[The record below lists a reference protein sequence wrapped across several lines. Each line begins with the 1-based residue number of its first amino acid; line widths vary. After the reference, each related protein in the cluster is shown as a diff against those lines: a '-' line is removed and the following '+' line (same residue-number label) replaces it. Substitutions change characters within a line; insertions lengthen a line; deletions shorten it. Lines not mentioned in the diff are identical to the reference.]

1 METFSW
7 SLKKILLPLSPVLLV
22 AIIRFLFHHKIS
34 MDLVDG
40 VEVSFAMLLLALL
53 VFESVMAT
61 SNRYTRD
68 TLSVMVG
75 WQIIWF
81 GLIVSVLIFIEE
93 LIKVYPRDLLE
104 VIETQMRNMGI
115 SSFTDLYGELQF
127 YSIISTLFIVPMN
140 IFLKHKFNL
149 EG

>member
-1 METFSW
+1 
-7 SLKKILLPLSPVLLV
+7 
-22 AIIRFLFHHKIS
+22 